1 MCGMNWYREE
11 MERADENL
19 NRLDELLE
27 MMKQRYK
34 LTPDA
39 DPKVLDSLSAD
50 IIAIY
55 KEILVRKNDLLTPA
69 APND

>member
-11 MERADENL
+11 LERADENL

-39 DPKVLDSLSAD
+39 GPEVLTGLSTD
-50 IIAIY
+50 IIAVY
-55 KEILVRKNDLLTPA
+55 KEILARKNDLLTPA

>member
-11 MERADENL
+11 LERADENL
-19 NRLDELLE
+19 NHLNQLLE

-39 DPKVLDSLSAD
+39 GPEVLAGLSAD
-50 IIAIY
+50 IIAVY